1 MFVLV
6 FVLCFIGSA
15 LCDKLITRSGDSYR
29 VYVYVCVC
37 VCVCVCAHASKLC
50 VVYKPKTR
58 GYLIL
63 IWAVG
68 PQKRNTRK
76 FRALFTF
83 SEISLVV

>member
-37 VCVCVCAHASKLC
+37 VCAHTHLNCVWSINLKQEA
-50 VVYKPKTR
+50 T
-58 GYLIL
+58 
-63 IWAVG
+63 
-68 PQKRNTRK
+68 
-76 FRALFTF
+76 
-83 SEISLVV
+83 